1 MKRGVRIADL
11 ARRVA
16 VDALAARARCGARG
30 VAPGRRSRGSRWAAA
45 WLLCVLPLSA
55 SALEINTATRAELE
69 RLNGVGVAL
78 AERVLNERAKAPFRD
93 WDDLQRRV
101 RGMRGARIERL
112 QAQGVT
118 VNGIRASRATRED
131 EPRR

>member
-1 MKRGVRIADL
+1 MKFGVSIADL

-30 VAPGRRSRGSRWAAA
+30 VAPRRRSRGSRWAAV

-55 SALEINTATRAELE
+55 CALEINTATRAELE

-93 WDDLQRRV
+93 WEDLQRRV
-101 RGMRGARIERL
+101 RGIRGARIERL